1 MAFYLT
7 ILPQFLKL
15 IWYLKIKDNKRLT
28 VVMTSSHLYLEIVIR
43 CCWRQDAQLVLHDGY
58 WTDKSLMKNCKNV
71 IFFTC
76 ECSFIFGKK
85 PITSLNW
92 QVHMWFTM
100 PTAWYNEREHGS
112 HMWRSTFNVTV
123 FIQLYLHLYRLFSM
137 WEFFFFVSFVEK
149 ANHEWKCDDVH
160 HFLFM
165 LKFQLTCN
173 TCLILWF
180 SYVKRNIRHF
190 TFDVLFLQYLKFWV
204 TCKKK
209 QKQVHLQFMWKTE
222 NITHGQSNC
231 QTINW
236 QSFVN
241 TSHVT
246 LFSFHMW
253 HICSVHSVFKPVSDW
268 LVLETC

>member
-15 IWYLKIKDNKRLT
+15 IWYVKIKDNKRLT

-43 CCWRQDAQLVLHDGY
+43 CCWRQDAQFVLHDGY
-58 WTDKSLMKNCKNV
+58 WTDKSLMKNCGNV
-71 IFFTC
+71 HSYLEKSQSQVWTDRFTC
-76 ECSFIFGKK
+76 DSPCQ
-85 PITSLNW
+85 L
-92 QVHMWFTM
+92 HDTM
-100 PTAWYNEREHGS
+100 KENMEVICEGAHL
-112 HMWRSTFNVTV
+112 ML
-123 FIQLYLHLYRLFSM
+123 LYLYNYIYIFIACLACGNSL
-137 WEFFFFVSFVEK
+137 FFVSFVEK
-149 ANHEWKCDDVH
+149 ANQEWKCDDVH

-209 QKQVHLQFMWKTE
+209 KKTGTFTIYVKNWKYHTWTVE
-222 NITHGQSNC
+222 LSNNQLTVLC
-231 QTINW
+231 EHVTCDIV
-236 QSFVN
+236 FF
-241 TSHVT
+241 SHVT
-246 LFSFHMW
+246 YL
-253 HICSVHSVFKPVSDW
+253 
-268 LVLETC
+268 

>member
-1 MAFYLT
+1 M
-7 ILPQFLKL
+7 IPE
-15 IWYLKIKDNKRLT
+15 NKGQQEVNSCHDIISSLSGNCYSLLLETGCSVCPPWRL
-28 VVMTSSHLYLEIVIR
+28 L
-43 CCWRQDAQLVLHDGY
+43 DGQEPDEEL
-58 WTDKSLMKNCKNV
+58 W
-71 IFFTC
+71 

-190 TFDVLFLQYLKFWV
+190 RFDVLFLQYLKFWV

-253 HICSVHSVFKPVSDW
+253 YICSVHSVFKPVSDW